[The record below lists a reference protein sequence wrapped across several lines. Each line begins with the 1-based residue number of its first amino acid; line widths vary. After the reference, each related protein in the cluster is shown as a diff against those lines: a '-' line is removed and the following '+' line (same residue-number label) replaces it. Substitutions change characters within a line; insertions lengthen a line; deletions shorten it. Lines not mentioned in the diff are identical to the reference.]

1 MGQNKTQPTELA
13 VADFIAAIE
22 NDRRRRE
29 AEVLLPR
36 YEEWTGLSP
45 VVWGNGLA
53 GKSGSGIIGFVRYHY
68 KYASGREGEYFLT
81 GFSPRKANM
90 VCYIMP
96 GFSEYS
102 DQMKRL
108 GPHRHSVSCLYFTDL
123 AKTDLKV
130 LEEIVR
136 HSLSSMQQE
145 YQWWPR

>member
-1 MGQNKTQPTELA
+1 MAENKTQPSELA

-29 AEVLLPR
+29 AEILLPL

-53 GKSGSGIIGFVRYHY
+53 GKSASGIIGFGRYHY
-68 KYASGREGEYFLT
+68 KYASGREGEFFLT

-96 GFSEYS
+96 GFSKYS
-102 DQMKRL
+102 AQLKRL
-108 GPHRHSVSCLYFTDL
+108 GRTGIRFL
-123 AKTDLKV
+123 ASISPTLQRLNLNRWKK
-130 LEEIVR
+130 
-136 HSLSSMQQE
+136 LSGIHFLQ
-145 YQWWPR
+145 